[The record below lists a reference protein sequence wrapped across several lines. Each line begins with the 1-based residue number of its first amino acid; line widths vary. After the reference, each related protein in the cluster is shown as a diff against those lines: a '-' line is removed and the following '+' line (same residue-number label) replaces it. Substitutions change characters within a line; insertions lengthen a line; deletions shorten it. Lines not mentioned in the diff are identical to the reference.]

1 MTVNQLIKCRLQK
14 IHNDIKSET
23 TVSNLE
29 SFCIKTFRQC
39 HSKSNCIDGIM
50 DSIIASSVVDCGF
63 EPPFGSNQRLKLLF
77 DASPLSMQH

>member
-1 MTVNQLIKCRLQK
+1 MTVNQWIKCRLQK

-29 SFCIKTFRQC
+29 SILYKNLYRQC

-50 DSIIASSVVDCGF
+50 DSILASSVVDCGL
-63 EPPFGSNQRLKLLF
+63 EPHSVQTKG
-77 DASPLSMQH
+77 

>member
-1 MTVNQLIKCRLQK
+1 MTVNQWIKCRLQK

-29 SFCIKTFRQC
+29 SILYKNLYRQC

-50 DSIIASSVVDCGF
+50 DSILTSSVVDCGL
-63 EPPFGSNQRLKLLF
+63 EPHSDQTK
-77 DASPLSMQH
+77 D